1 MDHQVPGGQIRKGIQ
16 LLPVGGAL
24 FGGGFPPGLGF
35 GNELTL
41 RQHRQLGKG
50 IFQTVGQGSLAQQN
64 LPGLGKPRQGDGE
77 KSGHILVMQQL
88 LHELCPAAGAAEHQG
103 AEFRFLVVG
112 HVADRRVQIAAVGGQ
127 LLGGNGQQN
136 AGRAV
141 LRVGG
146 AAEGI
151 KVYRGCAPETP
162 GKILPLAYKIRKLS
176 RHQAAV

>member
-1 MDHQVPGGQIRKGIQ
+1 
-16 LLPVGGAL
+16 
-24 FGGGFPPGLGF
+24 
-35 GNELTL
+35 
-41 RQHRQLGKG
+41 
-50 IFQTVGQGSLAQQN
+50 
-64 LPGLGKPRQGDGE
+64 
-77 KSGHILVMQQL
+77 MQQL
-88 LHELCPAAGAAEHQG
+88 LHELCPAAGAAEHQS